1 VPRRRNRSGG
11 LGFGFLFSVFVLNA
25 SLEVAKMFRRVLL
38 ASGLSLALFALSS
51 CGAARPSKFYRLEI
65 PDTSAAPAGT
75 PRFQTDLLV
84 GRIVA
89 PHLYRDDRIV
99 YRQGSTQI
107 GTYEYHRWAE
117 PPADS
122 IEGALMHV
130 LRYSGLYRSVQS
142 LRSSA
147 RGEYIL
153 RGHLH
158 ELDEITGSNLVAR
171 VDFEVELFSQKSGTV
186 VWSKHYSNDEPVNG
200 KAVPA
205 VVDAL
210 NQNLQRGINQVAA
223 GLADYFAKNPPQP

>member
-1 VPRRRNRSGG
+1 
-11 LGFGFLFSVFVLNA
+11 LNA

-51 CGAARPSKFYRLEI
+51 CGAARPSMFYQLDI
-65 PDTSAAPAGT
+65 PETSAPASA
-75 PRFQTDLLV
+75 PRFNTDLLV
-84 GRIVA
+84 GRLVA

-99 YRQGSTQI
+99 YRQGSTQL

-117 PPADS
+117 PPADTMETLL
-122 IEGALMHV
+122 IRAL
-130 LRYSGLYRSVQS
+130 RSSGNFRSVQS
-142 LRSSA
+142 LRSNA
-147 RGEYIL
+147 RGDYIL

-158 ELDEITGSNLVAR
+158 ELGEVTGSNLAGR

-200 KAVPA
+200 KKVPA

-210 NQNLQRGINQVAA
+210 NKNLQRGIDQVVA
-223 GLADYFAKNPPQP
+223 GLADFFAKNPPPKE